1 MWKLC
6 LELSE
11 DKTKVIARL
20 PGEVDL
26 GGELNQNELNE
37 QLVAMNAEKMFVVE
51 GEVVRFINCAKERKA
66 EAYEG
71 IVIAEKRNAQVE
83 IELSNNDMLASMNVV
98 GAYGGR
104 GLRGPEIVQAL
115 AQARVSKGINKLA
128 LKKVLVV
135 STQLKPG
142 ETFSQPVAVGK
153 QPIKGKDALFT
164 PLVKDI
170 TKRILKP
177 KDGQS
182 ASDKIDLRNLGE
194 TIAVDVGD
202 EVMRR
207 TPATKGTPGFTVQGR
222 VIPPQAGKDSP
233 MKPGKGTEI
242 SKHDPNLLIA
252 SVSGT
257 PLIKDKTIEVDNALC
272 LNSVGVNTGHVKF
285 KGNVIIGGNIESGMI
300 VKATGSITVGGF
312 IESADVQAQDDIQ
325 VGKGIIGHTVSDGQ
339 PKSCHIKAKGSI
351 RASYAQYCD
360 LQAGE
365 DIELAVHSMNN
376 DILCGRNLTV
386 LDANG
391 RNGTL
396 SGGDA
401 KVGDKVVCL
410 QLGVEGDTATKVE
423 AFARYS
429 AFKERLAEL
438 KDRYKRAQ
446 EGTMDVIRKEL
457 ELKKRPKAERTDEE
471 QAQIDVMKTQNNEQ
485 LEAIKQKLE
494 QTEHDFEVALEENIV
509 EAKERVFTRV
519 TVQFGDEQVTT
530 KRTHG
535 GCSFRFNQYE
545 IQVSANLEEEDVAAV

>member
-1 MWKLC
+1 MWKIC
-6 LELSE
+6 LEWSE
-11 DKTKVIARL
+11 DKTRILARL
-20 PGEVDL
+20 PGDIEL
-26 GGELNQNELNE
+26 GGELNLKELPE
-37 QLVAMNAEKMFVVE
+37 QLEAMNASQAFVDDV
-51 GEVVRFINCAKERKA
+51 EVVRFINCARERKA

-71 IVIAEKRNAQVE
+71 IVVAQIKNAQVE
-83 IELSNNDMLASMNVV
+83 VELSNNDMLASMKIV

-115 AQARVSKGINKLA
+115 AHARVSKGINKLA
-128 LKKVLVV
+128 LKKVMVV
-135 STQLKPG
+135 SNQLKPG
-142 ETFSQPVAVGK
+142 ETFTQPVAVGK
-153 QPIKGKDALFT
+153 QPVKGKDAIFT

-177 KDGQS
+177 KEGQTT
-182 ASDKIDLRNLGE
+182 SDKIDLRNLGE

-207 TPATKGTPGFTVQGR
+207 TPATKGVPGFTVQGR

-233 MKPGKGTEI
+233 IKPGKGTEI
-242 SKHDPNLLIA
+242 SKADPNLLLA

-257 PLIKDKTIEVDNALC
+257 PLIKDKTIEVDSALC

-312 IESADVQAQDDIQ
+312 IESADVQAEGDIQ
-325 VGKGIIGHTVSDGQ
+325 VAKGIIGHTVSDGQ
-339 PKSCHIKAKGSI
+339 PKSCHVRTKTSI
-351 RASYAQYCD
+351 RASYAQYCE
-360 LQAGE
+360 LQSGE

-376 DILCGRNLTV
+376 DIVCGRNLTI
-386 LDANG
+386 LDASG
-391 RNGTL
+391 KNGTL

-401 KVGDKVVCL
+401 KVGSKVLCS

-423 AFARYS
+423 AFARY
-429 AFKERLAEL
+429 ALYKERIASL
-438 KDRYKRAQ
+438 KEEYKSAQ

-457 ELKKRPKAERTDEE
+457 EFKKRPKAERTDEE
-471 QAQIDVMKTQNNEQ
+471 QAQIEVMKAQNNAR
-485 LEAIKQKLE
+485 LEEVKQKLE
-494 QTEHDFEVALEENIV
+494 HTEQEFEVSLEENIV
-509 EAKERVFTRV
+509 EAKDRVFTRV

-535 GCSFRFNQYE
+535 GCVFSFNQYE
-545 IQVSANLEEEDVAAV
+545 IKVAANLEEEDVVAI

>member
-37 QLVAMNAEKMFVVE
+37 QLVVMNAEKMFVVE

-83 IELSNNDMLASMNVV
+83 VELSNNDMLASMNVV
-98 GAYGGR
+98 GAYGAEVYVAPR
-104 GLRGPEIVQAL
+104 LFKPLLKREFRKASTNWLRKCWLSAL
-115 AQARVSKGINKLA
+115 SSNPAKLF
-128 LKKVLVV
+128 L
-135 STQLKPG
+135 
-142 ETFSQPVAVGK
+142 QPVAVGK

-242 SKHDPNLLIA
+242 SKQDPNLLIA

-312 IESADVQAQDDIQ
+312 IESAEVQAQDDIQ

-339 PKSCHIKAKGSI
+339 PKSCHVKAKGSI
-351 RASYAQYCD
+351 RAGYAQYCD

-376 DILCGRNLTV
+376 DIVCGRNLTV

-401 KVGDKVVCL
+401 KVGGKVVCL
-410 QLGVEGDTATKVE
+410 QLGVEADTATKVE

-438 KDRYKRAQ
+438 KEQYKRAQ

-457 ELKKRPKAERTDEE
+457 EFKKRPKAERTDEE

-545 IQVSANLEEEDVAAV
+545 IKVSANLEEEDVAAV

>member
-1 MWKLC
+1 MWKIC
-6 LELSE
+6 LEWSE
-11 DKTKVIARL
+11 DKTRILARL
-20 PGEVDL
+20 PGDIEL
-26 GGELNQNELNE
+26 GGELNLKELPE
-37 QLVAMNAEKMFVVE
+37 QLEAMNASQAFVDDV
-51 GEVVRFINCAKERKA
+51 EVVRFVNCARERKA

-71 IVIAEKRNAQVE
+71 IVVAQIKNAQVE
-83 IELSNNDMLASMNVV
+83 VELSNNDMLASMKIV

-115 AQARVSKGINKLA
+115 AHARVSKGINKLA
-128 LKKVLVV
+128 LKKVMVV
-135 STQLKPG
+135 SNQLKPG
-142 ETFSQPVAVGK
+142 ETFTQPVAVGK
-153 QPIKGKDALFT
+153 QPVKGKDAIFT

-177 KDGQS
+177 KEGQTT
-182 ASDKIDLRNLGE
+182 SDKIDLRNLGE

-207 TPATKGTPGFTVQGR
+207 TPATKGVPGFTVQGR

-233 MKPGKGTEI
+233 IKPGKGTEI
-242 SKHDPNLLIA
+242 SKADPNLLLA

-257 PLIKDKTIEVDNALC
+257 PLIKDKTIEVDSALC

-312 IESADVQAQDDIQ
+312 IESADVQAEGDIQ
-325 VGKGIIGHTVSDGQ
+325 VAKGIIGHTVSDGQ
-339 PKSCHIKAKGSI
+339 PKSCHVRTKTSI
-351 RASYAQYCD
+351 RASYAQYCE
-360 LQAGE
+360 LQSGE

-376 DILCGRNLTV
+376 DIVCGRNLTV
-386 LDANG
+386 LDASG
-391 RNGTL
+391 KNGTL

-401 KVGDKVVCL
+401 KVGSKVLCS

-423 AFARYS
+423 AFARY
-429 AFKERLAEL
+429 ALYKERIASL
-438 KDRYKRAQ
+438 KEEYKSAQ

-457 ELKKRPKAERTDEE
+457 EFKKRPKAERTDEE
-471 QAQIDVMKTQNNEQ
+471 QAQIEVMKAQNNAR
-485 LEAIKQKLE
+485 LEEVKQKLE
-494 QTEHDFEVALEENIV
+494 HTEQEFEVSLEENIV
-509 EAKERVFTRV
+509 EAKDRVFTRV

-535 GCSFRFNQYE
+535 GCVFSFNQYE
-545 IQVSANLEEEDVAAV
+545 IKVAANFEEEDVVAI

>member
-1 MWKLC
+1 
-6 LELSE
+6 
-11 DKTKVIARL
+11 
-20 PGEVDL
+20 
-26 GGELNQNELNE
+26 
-37 QLVAMNAEKMFVVE
+37 
-51 GEVVRFINCAKERKA
+51 
-66 EAYEG
+66 
-71 IVIAEKRNAQVE
+71 
-83 IELSNNDMLASMNVV
+83 
-98 GAYGGR
+98 
-104 GLRGPEIVQAL
+104 
-115 AQARVSKGINKLA
+115 
-128 LKKVLVV
+128 
-135 STQLKPG
+135 KPG

-339 PKSCHIKAKGSI
+339 PKSCHVKAKGSI

-376 DILCGRNLTV
+376 
-386 LDANG
+386 
-391 RNGTL
+391 
-396 SGGDA
+396 
-401 KVGDKVVCL
+401 
-410 QLGVEGDTATKVE
+410 VE

-438 KDRYKRAQ
+438 KDQYKRAQ

-457 ELKKRPKAERTDEE
+457 EFKKRPKAECTDEE

-545 IQVSANLEEEDVAAV
+545 IKVSANLEEEDVAAV

>member
-1 MWKLC
+1 MWKIC
-6 LELSE
+6 LEWSE
-11 DKTKVIARL
+11 DKTRILARL
-20 PGEVDL
+20 PGDIEL
-26 GGELNQNELNE
+26 GGELNQKELPE
-37 QLVAMNAEKMFVVE
+37 QLQAMNASQTFVDE
-51 GEVVRFINCAKERKA
+51 AEVVRFINCTRERKS

-71 IVIAEKRNAQVE
+71 IVVAQIKNALVE
-83 IELSNNDMLASMNVV
+83 VELSNNDMLASMKIV

-115 AQARVSKGINKLA
+115 AHARVSKGINKLA
-128 LKKVLVV
+128 LKKVMVV
-135 STQLKPG
+135 SNQLKPG
-142 ETFSQPVAVGK
+142 ETFTQPVAVGK
-153 QPIKGKDALFT
+153 QPVKGKDAIFT

-177 KDGQS
+177 KEGQTT
-182 ASDKIDLRNLGE
+182 SDKIDLRNLGE

-207 TPATKGTPGFTVQGR
+207 TPATKGVPGFTVQGR

-233 MKPGKGTEI
+233 IKPGKGTEI
-242 SKHDPNLLIA
+242 SKADPNLLLA

-257 PLIKDKTIEVDNALC
+257 PLIKDKTIEVDSALC

-312 IESADVQAQDDIQ
+312 IESADVQAEGDIQ
-325 VGKGIIGHTVSDGQ
+325 VAKGIIGHTVSDGQ
-339 PKSCHIKAKGSI
+339 PKSCHVRTKTSI
-351 RASYAQYCD
+351 RASYAQYCE
-360 LQAGE
+360 LQSGE

-376 DILCGRNLTV
+376 DIDCGRNLTV
-386 LDANG
+386 LDASG
-391 RNGTL
+391 KNGTL

-401 KVGDKVVCL
+401 KVGSKVVCS

-423 AFARYS
+423 AFARY
-429 AFKERLAEL
+429 AVYKERIASL
-438 KDRYKRAQ
+438 KEEYKSAQ

-457 ELKKRPKAERTDEE
+457 EFKKRPKAERTDEE
-471 QAQIDVMKTQNNEQ
+471 QAQIEVLKAQNNAR
-485 LEAIKQKLE
+485 LEEVKQKLE
-494 QTEHDFEVALEENIV
+494 HTEHEFEVSLEENIV
-509 EAKERVFTRV
+509 EAKDRVFTRV

-535 GCSFRFNQYE
+535 GCVFSFNQYE
-545 IQVSANLEEEDVAAV
+545 IKVAANLEEEDVVAI

>member
-1 MWKLC
+1 MWKIC
-6 LELSE
+6 LEWSE
-11 DKTKVIARL
+11 DKTKVFARL
-20 PGEVDL
+20 PGDVDL
-26 GGELNQNELNE
+26 GDELNQKELPE
-37 QLVAMNAEKMFVVE
+37 QLQMMEADKAFVDE
-51 GEVVRFINCAKERKA
+51 TEVVRFINCARERKS

-71 IVIAEKRNAQVE
+71 IVIAQIKNAQVE
-83 IELSNNDMLASMNVV
+83 VELSNNDMLASMNVT

-115 AQARVSKGINKLA
+115 AHARVSKGINKLA

-142 ETFSQPVAVGK
+142 ETFTQAVAVGK
-153 QPIKGKDALFT
+153 QPVKGKDAIFT

-177 KDGQS
+177 KEGQS
-182 ASDKIDLRNLGE
+182 SSDKIDLRNLGE
-194 TIAVDVGD
+194 TIAVDIGD

-207 TPATKGTPGFTVQGR
+207 TPATRGIPGFTVQGR

-233 MKPGKGTEI
+233 IKPGKGTEI
-242 SKHDPNLLIA
+242 SKSDPNLLLA

-257 PLIKDKTIEVDNALC
+257 PLIKEKTIEVDNALC

-312 IESADVQAQDDIQ
+312 IESADVQAEGDIQ
-325 VGKGIIGHTVSDGQ
+325 VAKGIIGHTVSDGQ
-339 PKSCHIKAKGSI
+339 PKSCHVRTKTSI
-351 RASYAQYCD
+351 RASYAQYCE
-360 LQAGE
+360 LQSGE

-376 DILCGRNLTV
+376 DIVCGRNLIV
-386 LDANG
+386 LDASG
-391 RNGTL
+391 KNGTL

-401 KVGDKVVCL
+401 KVGSKVSCS

-423 AFARYS
+423 AFANYS
-429 AFKERLAEL
+429 VFKERIANL
-438 KDRYKRAQ
+438 KDEYKSAQ

-457 ELKKRPKAERTDEE
+457 EFKKRPKAERTDEE
-471 QAQIDVMKTQNNEQ
+471 QAQIEVLKAQNNTR
-485 LEAIKQKLE
+485 LEDVKQKLE
-494 QTEHDFEVALEENIV
+494 QTEQDFEVALAENIV
-509 EAKERVFTRV
+509 EATDRVFTRV

-535 GCSFRFNQYE
+535 GCVFSFNQYE
-545 IQVSANLEEEDVAAV
+545 IKVSATLEEEDLAAV

>member
-1 MWKLC
+1 MWKIC
-6 LELSE
+6 LEWSE
-11 DKTKVIARL
+11 DKTRIFARL
-20 PGEVDL
+20 PGDIEP
-26 GGELNQNELNE
+26 GGELNQKELPE
-37 QLVAMNAEKMFVVE
+37 QLQAMNASQVFVDDA
-51 GEVVRFINCAKERKA
+51 EVVRFINCARERKA

-71 IVIAEKRNAQVE
+71 IVIAQIKNAQVE
-83 IELSNNDMLASMNVV
+83 VELSNNDMLASMNIV

-115 AQARVSKGINKLA
+115 AHARVSKGINKLA
-128 LKKVLVV
+128 LKKVMVV
-135 STQLKPG
+135 SNQLKPG
-142 ETFSQPVAVGK
+142 ETFTQPVAVGK
-153 QPIKGKDALFT
+153 QPVKGKDAIFT

-177 KDGQS
+177 KEGQS
-182 ASDKIDLRNLGE
+182 TSDKIDLRNLGE
-194 TIAVDVGD
+194 TIAVDIGD

-207 TPATKGTPGFTVQGR
+207 TPATKGIPGFTVQGR

-233 MKPGKGTEI
+233 IKPGKGTEI
-242 SKHDPNLLIA
+242 SKADPNLLVA

-312 IESADVQAQDDIQ
+312 IESADVQAEGDIQ
-325 VGKGIIGHTVSDGQ
+325 VAKGIIGHTVSDGQ
-339 PKSCHIKAKGSI
+339 PKSCHVRTKTSI
-351 RASYAQYCD
+351 RASYAQYCE
-360 LQAGE
+360 LQSGE

-376 DILCGRNLTV
+376 DIECGRNLTV
-386 LDANG
+386 LDASG
-391 RNGTL
+391 KNGTL

-401 KVGDKVVCL
+401 KVGSKVLCS

-423 AFARYS
+423 AFANY
-429 AFKERLAEL
+429 ALYKERIASL
-438 KDRYKRAQ
+438 KEEYKSAQ

-457 ELKKRPKAERTDEE
+457 EFKKRPKAERTDEE
-471 QAQIDVMKTQNNEQ
+471 QAQIEVMKAQNNAR
-485 LEAIKQKLE
+485 LEEVKQKLE
-494 QTEHDFEVALEENIV
+494 HTEQEFEASLEENIV
-509 EAKERVFTRV
+509 EAKDRVFTRV

-535 GCSFRFNQYE
+535 GCVFSFNQYE
-545 IQVSANLEEEDVAAV
+545 IKVAANLEEEDVVAI

>member
-1 MWKLC
+1 MWKIC
-6 LELSE
+6 LEWSE
-11 DKTKVIARL
+11 DKTRILARL
-20 PGEVDL
+20 PGDIEL
-26 GGELNQNELNE
+26 EGELNQKELPE
-37 QLVAMNAEKMFVVE
+37 QLQAMNASQTFVDE
-51 GEVVRFINCAKERKA
+51 AEVVRFINCTRERKA

-71 IVIAEKRNAQVE
+71 IVVAQIKNALVE
-83 IELSNNDMLASMNVV
+83 VELSNNDMLASMNIV

-115 AQARVSKGINKLA
+115 AHARVSKGINKLA
-128 LKKVLVV
+128 LKKVMVV
-135 STQLKPG
+135 SSQLKPG
-142 ETFSQPVAVGK
+142 ETFTQPVAVGK
-153 QPIKGKDALFT
+153 QPVKGKDAIFT

-177 KDGQS
+177 KEGQTT
-182 ASDKIDLRNLGE
+182 SDKIDLRNLGE

-207 TPATKGTPGFTVQGR
+207 TPATKGVPGFTVQGR

-233 MKPGKGTEI
+233 IKPGKGTEI
-242 SKHDPNLLIA
+242 SKADPNLLLA

-312 IESADVQAQDDIQ
+312 IESADVQAEGDIQ
-325 VGKGIIGHTVSDGQ
+325 VAKGIIGHTVSDGQ
-339 PKSCHIKAKGSI
+339 PKSCHVRTKTSI
-351 RASYAQYCD
+351 RASYAQYCE
-360 LQAGE
+360 LQSGE

-376 DILCGRNLTV
+376 DIVCGRNLTI
-386 LDANG
+386 LDASG
-391 RNGTL
+391 KNGTL

-401 KVGDKVVCL
+401 KVGSKVLCS

-423 AFARYS
+423 AFARY
-429 AFKERLAEL
+429 ALYKERIASL
-438 KDRYKRAQ
+438 KEEYKSAQ

-457 ELKKRPKAERTDEE
+457 EFKKRPKAERTDEE
-471 QAQIDVMKTQNNEQ
+471 QAQIEVMKAQNNAR
-485 LEAIKQKLE
+485 LEEVKQKLE
-494 QTEHDFEVALEENIV
+494 HTEQEFEVSLEENIV
-509 EAKERVFTRV
+509 EAKDRVFTRV

-535 GCSFRFNQYE
+535 GCVFSFNQYE
-545 IQVSANLEEEDVAAV
+545 IKVAANLEEEDVVAI

>member
-1 MWKLC
+1 
-6 LELSE
+6 
-11 DKTKVIARL
+11 
-20 PGEVDL
+20 
-26 GGELNQNELNE
+26 
-37 QLVAMNAEKMFVVE
+37 MNASQAFVDDA
-51 GEVVRFINCAKERKA
+51 EVVRFINCARERKA

-71 IVIAEKRNAQVE
+71 IVVAQIKNAQVE
-83 IELSNNDMLASMNVV
+83 VELSNNDMLASMNIV

-115 AQARVSKGINKLA
+115 AHARVSKGINKLA
-128 LKKVLVV
+128 LKKVMVV
-135 STQLKPG
+135 SSQLKPG
-142 ETFSQPVAVGK
+142 ETFTQPVAVGK
-153 QPIKGKDALFT
+153 QPVKGKDAIFT

-177 KDGQS
+177 KEGQS
-182 ASDKIDLRNLGE
+182 TSDKIDLRNLGE
-194 TIAVDVGD
+194 TIAVDIGD

-207 TPATKGTPGFTVQGR
+207 TPATKGIPGFTVQGR

-233 MKPGKGTEI
+233 IKPGKGTEI
-242 SKHDPNLLIA
+242 SKADPNLLLA

-312 IESADVQAQDDIQ
+312 IESADVQAEGDIQ
-325 VGKGIIGHTVSDGQ
+325 VAKGIIGHTVSDGQ
-339 PKSCHIKAKGSI
+339 PKSCHVRTKTSI
-351 RASYAQYCD
+351 RASYAQYCE
-360 LQAGE
+360 LQSGE

-376 DILCGRNLTV
+376 DIVCGRNLTI
-386 LDANG
+386 LDASG
-391 RNGTL
+391 KNGTL

-401 KVGDKVVCL
+401 KVGSKVLCS

-423 AFARYS
+423 AFANY
-429 AFKERLAEL
+429 ALYKERIASL
-438 KDRYKRAQ
+438 KEEYKSAQ

-457 ELKKRPKAERTDEE
+457 EFKKRPKAERTDEE
-471 QAQIDVMKTQNNEQ
+471 QAQIEVMKAQNNAR
-485 LEAIKQKLE
+485 LEEVKQKLE
-494 QTEHDFEVALEENIV
+494 HTEQEFEVSLEENIV
-509 EAKERVFTRV
+509 EAKDRVFTRV

-535 GCSFRFNQYE
+535 GCVFSFNQYE
-545 IQVSANLEEEDVAAV
+545 IKVAANLEEEDVVAI

>member
-1 MWKLC
+1 MWKIC
-6 LELSE
+6 LEWSE
-11 DKTKVIARL
+11 EKTRIFARL
-20 PGEVDL
+20 PGDIEF
-26 GGELNQNELNE
+26 GGELNQKELPE
-37 QLVAMNAEKMFVVE
+37 QLQAMNASQTFVDE
-51 GEVVRFINCAKERKA
+51 TEVVRFINCARERKS

-71 IVIAEKRNAQVE
+71 IVVAQIKNALVE
-83 IELSNNDMLASMNVV
+83 VELSNNDMLASMNIV

-115 AQARVSKGINKLA
+115 AHARVSKGINKLA
-128 LKKVLVV
+128 LKKVMVV
-135 STQLKPG
+135 SSQLKPG
-142 ETFSQPVAVGK
+142 ETFTQPVAVGK
-153 QPIKGKDALFT
+153 QPVKGKDAIFT

-177 KDGQS
+177 KEGQTT
-182 ASDKIDLRNLGE
+182 SDKIDLRNLGE

-207 TPATKGTPGFTVQGR
+207 TPATKGVPGFTVQGR

-233 MKPGKGTEI
+233 IKPGKGTEI
-242 SKHDPNLLIA
+242 SKADPNLLLA

-312 IESADVQAQDDIQ
+312 IESADVQAEGDIQ
-325 VGKGIIGHTVSDGQ
+325 VAKGIIGHTVSDGQ
-339 PKSCHIKAKGSI
+339 PKSCHVRTKTSI
-351 RASYAQYCD
+351 RASYAQYCE
-360 LQAGE
+360 LQSGE

-376 DILCGRNLTV
+376 DIVCGRNLTI
-386 LDANG
+386 LDASG
-391 RNGTL
+391 KNGTL

-401 KVGDKVVCL
+401 KVGSKVVCS

-423 AFARYS
+423 AFARY
-429 AFKERLAEL
+429 AVYKERIASL
-438 KDRYKRAQ
+438 KEEYKSAQ

-457 ELKKRPKAERTDEE
+457 EFKKRPKAERTDEE
-471 QAQIDVMKTQNNEQ
+471 QAQIEVMKAQNNAR
-485 LEAIKQKLE
+485 LEEVKQKLE
-494 QTEHDFEVALEENIV
+494 HTEQEFEVSLEENIV
-509 EAKERVFTRV
+509 EAKDRVFTRV

-535 GCSFRFNQYE
+535 GCVFSFNQYE
-545 IQVSANLEEEDVAAV
+545 IKVAANLEEENVVAI